1 METIKILH
9 SADWHLSQR
18 GNVAGRFVLE
28 NGINITLLD
37 RIKALEKICEYVES
51 ENVDLTVIAGDL
63 FDNANPENIAIRAA
77 VQTIERLAEVAPV
90 VLIRGNH
97 DGKSSTS
104 SALAPFGT
112 LARRNGIYVFE
123 QPEVFSLIIKDTKVQ
138 IFVHPYPR
146 RSDFQQDPQ
155 LKLMSPEEISIHIS
169 GKLEETISGFSSMI
183 ERDAVNI
190 LVGHFTV
197 GGGSYSKEQ
206 NVPVFDVSVREEFL
220 APFDIV
226 CLGHLHAPQPYYS
239 GSIARNGFG
248 EQDQKVGFK
257 VYDIQPGEKPIEQF
271 IELPARE
278 YVTVNPEE
286 FLKDGHFSPDAA
298 VRVKGKIPKH
308 EYDEIIRKM
317 KALNMPFLKNAI
329 EIESDTAGGN
339 GGDTSEELSLE
350 EAIKLWATSRDG
362 IALFLDR
369 LILAAQEVE
378 GIFNEAKK

>member
-155 LKLMSPEEISIHIS
+155 LKLMSPEEISAYIS
-169 GKLEETISGFSSMI
+169 CKMEETISGFSTKI
-183 ERDAVNI
+183 ERDAVNL

-197 GGGSYSKEQ
+197 RGGAYSKEQ
-206 NVPVFDVSVREEFL
+206 NVPI
-220 APFDIV
+220 FDISIREKFLEPFNLT
-226 CLGHLHAPQPYYS
+226 CLGHLHTPQSLYS